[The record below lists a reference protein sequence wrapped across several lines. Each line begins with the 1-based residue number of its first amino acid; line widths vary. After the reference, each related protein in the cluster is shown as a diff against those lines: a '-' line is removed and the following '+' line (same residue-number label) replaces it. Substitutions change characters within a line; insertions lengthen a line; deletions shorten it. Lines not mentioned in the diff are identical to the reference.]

1 MLKKEYYSRGIMTEA
16 VKKESK
22 MQMQRKE
29 ISGGRRLLEDKYYRY
44 L

>member
-1 MLKKEYYSRGIMTEA
+1 MGKK
-16 VKKESK
+16 KSK